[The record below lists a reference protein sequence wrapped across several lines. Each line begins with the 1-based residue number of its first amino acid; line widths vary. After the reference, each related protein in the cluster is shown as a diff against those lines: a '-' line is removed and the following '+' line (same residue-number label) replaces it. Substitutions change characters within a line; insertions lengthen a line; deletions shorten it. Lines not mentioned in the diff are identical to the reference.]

1 MSMTKNSRRNFL
13 QLTGVGLAGTAL
25 GTASLAKASVLTNE
39 QAGGGPHSAKTGGP
53 STLYDVRS
61 FGAKGDGSTID
72 TPAVNKAIDAAAAAG
87 GGVVRFPAGTYACFS
102 IHLKSK
108 IALYLDPGATI
119 LAAESGPA
127 GQYDPAE
134 PFEFDKYQDY
144 GHSHWHNSLIWG
156 EGVENVSIL
165 GPGMIW
171 GKGLSRG
178 SGTDTPKAENPGVGN
193 KAISLRNCR
202 NVTLRDF
209 TILHG
214 GHFGILALG
223 VDNFTID
230 NLTIDTNRDGID
242 IDCCRN
248 VRVSNCSVNSP
259 YDDGICLKSC
269 FGLGY
274 ARATENVTITNC
286 FVSGFKEG
294 TLLDGTYD
302 RTLPRPNFSPT
313 GRIKFGTESN
323 GGFKNVT
330 VSNCVFEFC
339 RGLAL
344 ETVDGGILEDVTINN
359 ITMRDISNSPIFLRL
374 GSRMRGPAGVPV
386 GVLRRVMISNIMCS
400 NAASGLGSIISGI
413 PGHEIE
419 DLRLSD
425 IYIQH
430 QGGGGKDSA
439 IIQPP
444 ENEDKYPEPT
454 MFGPALPSHVFF
466 IRHTKNIQLSNVEIV
481 YMKEDARPAFV
492 LQDVKSADFFRVKA
506 QHAPDAST
514 FALRNVSD
522 FNLTQS
528 RPLSDTRI
536 ESVAEKNL

>member
-1 MSMTKNSRRNFL
+1 MSIDRSSRRNFL
-13 QLTGVGLAGTAL
+13 RLTGAGLAGATLAVPSVTA
-25 GTASLAKASVLTNE
+25 AFAASVVNDKD
-39 QAGGGPHSAKTGGP
+39 SAKDKAGAGTY
-53 STLYDVRS
+53 SVRA
-61 FGAKGDGSTID
+61 FGAKGDGKAID
-72 TPAVNKAIDAAAAAG
+72 TSAVNKAIEAAAAAG
-87 GGVVRFPAGTYACFS
+87 GGIVHFSAGTYACFS

-108 IALYLDPGATI
+108 VALYLDPGATI
-119 LAAESGPA
+119 LAAESGAA
-127 GQYDPAE
+127 GQYDSAE
-134 PFEFDKYQDY
+134 PFQFDKYQDY

-156 EGVENVSIL
+156 EDVENVSIL

-178 SGTDTPKAENPGVGN
+178 TSRDQPKAEDPGVGN

-223 VDNFTID
+223 VDNFTLD
-230 NLTIDTNRDGID
+230 NLTIDTNRDGMD

-248 VRVSNCSVNSP
+248 VRISNCSVNSP
-259 YDDGICLKSC
+259 YDDGICLKSS

-274 ARATENVTITNC
+274 ARATEKVTITNC
-286 FVSGFKEG
+286 FVSGFQEG
-294 TLLDGTYD
+294 TLLDGTYN

-323 GGFKNVT
+323 GGFKNIT
-330 VSNCVFEFC
+330 ISNCIFEFC

-359 ITMRDISNSPIFLRL
+359 ITMRDITNAPIFLRL
-374 GSRMRGPAGVPV
+374 GSRMRGPEGVPV
-386 GVLRRVMISNIMCS
+386 GVLRRVIISNIMCS
-400 NAASGLGSIISGI
+400 NATSSLSSIISGI

-419 DLRLSD
+419 DITLSD

-430 QGGGGKDSA
+430 QGGGSKDSV

-444 ENEDKYPEPT
+444 EEEIKYPEPT
-454 MFGPALPSHVFF
+454 MFGPVLPSHGFF
-466 IRHTKNIQLSNVEIV
+466 IRHAKNIHLNNVEV
-481 YMKEDARPAFV
+481 VSAEEDARPAFV
-492 LQDVKSADFFRVKA
+492 LQDVRGADFFRVKA
-506 QHAPDAST
+506 QHAPDAPT
-514 FALRNVSD
+514 FALKNVAD
-522 FNLTQS
+522 FSLAQS
-528 RPLSDTRI
+528 RPLPDI
-536 ESVAEKNL
+536 QLENVVEKKL